1 MRHRGLRLCLSD
13 KAMTKASASGGW
25 ASMRCCEV
33 LQAWSLCVRS
43 IRKYEVWVVLCSFS
57 VIEWGMSEPKK
68 LTEASIEKVLMEVL
82 IRFGLI
88 ALLIYLCA
96 HVFSP
101 FTGILLWGLIMAV
114 ALYPIHQQL
123 AKRLG
128 GRQGRASTVMIL
140 GVMLVFG
147 VPMLMLGKS
156 FGSHLTEVY
165 THLDAGTLEIEPPS
179 ESVAEWPLIR
189 ERVYTGWNN
198 LSTDLPK
205 ALKRN
210 EVQVKALSK
219 KVLSA
224 ALNGA
229 KAMLLLFGAFVIAG
243 VMMAFGRPGI
253 DAIRRVFNRFVG
265 EKGGGALQALCTG
278 TVRSVA
284 VGVLGVALIQAILFG
299 LGFMLIGLKAAG
311 VLSLITLF
319 IGIIQVPALVV
330 AVPVIAYMWMGGDGG
345 TAMNVIFTIY
355 FIIAA
360 LSDNVLKPML
370 LGRGVDAPMPIILI
384 GALGGMVSAGFIGL
398 FIGAV
403 VLAVGYKIFMNWVAD
418 HSNQDDSENAAANI

>member
-1 MRHRGLRLCLSD
+1 
-13 KAMTKASASGGW
+13 
-25 ASMRCCEV
+25 
-33 LQAWSLCVRS
+33 
-43 IRKYEVWVVLCSFS
+43 
-57 VIEWGMSEPKK
+57 MSEPSK

-88 ALLIYLCA
+88 AVLIYLCA
-96 HVFSP
+96 HVFAP

-114 ALYPIHQQL
+114 ALYPLHQKL
-123 AKRLG
+123 AKRCG
-128 GRQGRASTVMIL
+128 NRQGRASTVMVL
-140 GVMLVFG
+140 GVVLVLG
-147 VPMLMLGKS
+147 VPMLMLGNS
-156 FGSHLTEVY
+156 FGSHLHEVY
-165 THLDAGTLEIEPPS
+165 GQLDAGTLEIAPPS
-179 ESVAEWPLIR
+179 ESVAEWPIVG
-189 ERVYTGWNN
+189 ERVYEGWNN
-198 LSTDLPK
+198 MATDLPE

-210 EVQVKALSK
+210 EMQVKALSK
-219 KVLSA
+219 KMLGA

-229 KAMLLLFGAFVIAG
+229 KAMFLLFGAFVIAG
-243 VMMAFGRPGI
+243 VMMAYGRAGI
-253 DAIRRVFNRFVG
+253 DAMRRVFNRFVG
-265 EKGGGALQALCTG
+265 EASGAKLQALCTG

-311 VLSLITLF
+311 VLALITLF
-319 IGIIQVPALVV
+319 IGIIQVPALIV
-330 AVPVIAYMWMGGDGG
+330 ALPVIAYMWTGGDGG
-345 TAMNVIFTIY
+345 TAMNVVFTIY

-403 VLAVGYKIFMNWVAD
+403 VLAVGYKVFMTWVAENSSED
-418 HSNQDDSENAAANI
+418 RPENAAANL

>member
-1 MRHRGLRLCLSD
+1 MSDPNKLSD
-13 KAMTKASASGGW
+13 
-25 ASMRCCEV
+25 
-33 LQAWSLCVRS
+33 
-43 IRKYEVWVVLCSFS
+43 
-57 VIEWGMSEPKK
+57 
-68 LTEASIEKVLMEVL
+68 ASIEKVLMEVL

-96 HVFSP
+96 HVFAP

-114 ALYPIHQQL
+114 ALYPIHQKL

-128 GRQGRASTVMIL
+128 DRQGRASTVMIL

-179 ESVAEWPLIR
+179 ESVAEWPLVG

-198 LSTDLPK
+198 MATDLPDV
-205 ALKRN
+205 LKRN

-229 KAMLLLFGAFVIAG
+229 KAMFLLFGAFVIAG

-265 EKGGGALQALCTG
+265 EKGGGALQVLCTG

-299 LGFMLIGLKAAG
+299 IGFMLIGLKAAG
-311 VLSLITLF
+311 VLALITLF
-319 IGIIQVPALVV
+319 IGIIQVPALIV
-330 AVPVIAYMWMGGDGG
+330 ALPVIAYMWMGGDGS

-403 VLAVGYKIFMNWVAD
+403 VLAVGYKIFMNWVAE
-418 HSNQDDSENAAANI
+418 HPNEDDSENAEVKI

>member
-1 MRHRGLRLCLSD
+1 
-13 KAMTKASASGGW
+13 
-25 ASMRCCEV
+25 
-33 LQAWSLCVRS
+33 
-43 IRKYEVWVVLCSFS
+43 
-57 VIEWGMSEPKK
+57 MSEPNTNK
-68 LTEASIEKVLMEVL
+68 LTEASIEKVLMEAL

-96 HVFSP
+96 HVFAP

-114 ALYPIHQQL
+114 ALYPVHQKL

-128 GRQGRASTVMIL
+128 GKQGRASTLMVV
-140 GVMLVFG
+140 GVMLVLG
-147 VPMLMLGKS
+147 VPMLMLGNS
-156 FGSHLTEVY
+156 FGSHLHRVY
-165 THLDAGTLEIEPPS
+165 THLEAGTLEIEPPS
-179 ESVAEWPLIR
+179 ESVAEWPVVG

-198 LSTDLPK
+198 MATDLPN

-210 EVQVKALSK
+210 EMQVKEVSK
-219 KVLSA
+219 KLLGA

-229 KAMLLLFGAFVIAG
+229 KAMMLLFGAFVIAG
-243 VMMAFGRPGI
+243 VMMAFGQSGI
-253 DAIRRVFNRFVG
+253 QALRRVFTRFVG
-265 EKGGGALQALCTG
+265 EDGGVKLQALCTG

-299 LGFMLIGLKAAG
+299 IGFMLIGLKTAG
-311 VLSLITLF
+311 VLALITLF
-319 IGIIQVPALVV
+319 IGIIQVPALIV
-330 AVPVIAYMWMGGDGG
+330 ALPVIIYMWTGGDGG

-355 FIIAA
+355 FILAA

-403 VLAVGYKIFMNWVAD
+403 VLAVGYKVFMNWVAE
-418 HSNQDDSENAAANI
+418 HPSSVQQ